1 MGYTIYFKNILP
13 KQNKAYCHATIKRF
27 KEFFDQMMIHLN
39 ESGEDELVQAVF
51 GGNAVS
57 VNGVGDG
64 EHETFLFAFDEYGK
78 PDFCKTVR
86 KYYTEVVFALLLEM
100 RRLGMAVFSF
110 DGKEDSCPD
119 FAKGVKL
126 YNRVTKSFDYCQVI
140 DQKGTVWHH
149 FRALSTDLA
158 EEAYVKFLG
167 LTIDTTSVPSS
178 CLLPEPKPN
187 NQMKQ
192 MKKVLAYCF
201 EYNGKTRQI
210 ISAKV
215 DYKNKT
221 IEGYCVK
228 SAGFRRCKIDK
239 AQTAI
244 QIKEIEV
251 DARDL
256 PAHDGGVDD
265 FRLEA

>member
-13 KQNKAYCHATIKRF
+13 ADNAAYCHATIKRF

-39 ESGEDELVQAVF
+39 ESGEDDLVSVVF
-51 GGNAVS
+51 DDKAVS
-57 VNGVGDG
+57 VNGVGS
-64 EHETFLFAFDEYGK
+64 EWHETFLFAFGEYGK
-78 PDFCKTVR
+78 PDFCKTAR
-86 KYYTEVVFALLLEM
+86 KYYTEIVFALLLEM
-100 RRLGMAVFSF
+100 RRLSMAEFRF
-110 DGKEDSCPD
+110 DGDENSCPN

-126 YNRVTKSFDYCQVI
+126 YNRVVKSFDYCQAI
-140 DQKGTVWHH
+140 NENGTVLHH

-167 LTIDTTSVPSS
+167 LTIDTTSVPSTR
-178 CLLPEPKPN
+178 LIPEPQPN
-187 NQMKQ
+187 NQ

-201 EYNGKTRQI
+201 TYNNKQRQI
-210 ISAKV
+210 INTKV

-228 SAGFRRCKIDK
+228 SAGFRRCKIGK

-256 PAHDGGVDD
+256 PAHRDGVDD